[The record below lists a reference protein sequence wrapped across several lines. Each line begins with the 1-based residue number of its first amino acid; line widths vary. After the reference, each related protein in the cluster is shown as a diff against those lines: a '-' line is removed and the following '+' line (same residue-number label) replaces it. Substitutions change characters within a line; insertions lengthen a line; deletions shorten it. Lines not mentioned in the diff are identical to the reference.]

1 MMEKHKMEADLAVIK
16 QIMLESRQQVANIGI
31 NLVVWSGIVIIC
43 LMLSYYSITNDN
55 IINEG
60 LIWGIGFGIA
70 WIFEFFLYRFQRKQ
84 DHDSTFSGDIL
95 SRLWLAV
102 LVSMMIVG
110 IFGGLRGIIEDGAG
124 SGILAVFLAIGY
136 LVSGTI
142 MNSKWVK
149 LLGLGWWAGSI
160 LIFYSTN
167 FTSILIWIFLMI
179 FLQFIPGV
187 ILLIQEHKK
196 RKNSESV

>member
-1 MMEKHKMEADLAVIK
+1 
-16 QIMLESRQQVANIGI
+16 
-31 NLVVWSGIVIIC
+31 VIIC
-43 LMLSYYSITNDN
+43 LILSYYSITNNN
-55 IINEG
+55 IIIGE
-60 LIWGIGFGIA
+60 LIWGIGFGCA
-70 WIFEFFLYRFQRKQ
+70 WIFEFFLYRYQRNKN
-84 DHDSTFSGDIL
+84 HDSTFSGNIL

-102 LVSMMIVG
+102 LISMMIVG
-110 IFGGLRGIIEDGAG
+110 VFGGLRGVIDEGAG

-142 MNSKWVK
+142 LNSKWVK

-167 FTSILIWIFLMI
+167 FNSILIWIFLMI

-196 RKNSESV
+196 RYSK